1 MIDGPSAAAPI
12 FAKDAESRQA
22 DSVEV
27 SIILFCQFTLKA
39 SRTAVRLRKLVQKGF
54 KIRPETV
61 GQQLR
66 SRRLVLNLTQAQTA
80 ERLNTLREH
89 YERWERDEVA
99 PTASFWPRLI
109 GFLGSYPGAVQTPA
123 DQVLMA
129 RRIMGLSQFAFG
141 RRIQV
146 IAKDVREWEHG
157 VAEPSPAMLAKVQQ
171 LVADTPVVGLAAV

>member
-1 MIDGPSAAAPI
+1 MLELFFFTRKRYHPI
-12 FAKDAESRQA
+12 
-22 DSVEV
+22 
-27 SIILFCQFTLKA
+27 LPFCYFTLKA

-54 KIRPETV
+54 KIRPVTL
-61 GQQLR
+61 GQHLR
-66 SRRLVLNLTQAQTA
+66 SRRLVLKLTQVQAA

-109 GFLGSYPGAVQTPA
+109 GFLGSYPVAVQTPA

-146 IAKDVREWEHG
+146 IAKNVREWEHG
-157 VAEPSPAMLAKVQQ
+157 VAKPSPAMLAKVQQ
-171 LVADTPVVGLAAV
+171 LVTDTPVVGLAAV

>member
-1 MIDGPSAAAPI
+1 MP
-12 FAKDAESRQA
+12 
-22 DSVEV
+22 
-27 SIILFCQFTLKA
+27 FCYFTLKA

-54 KIRPETV
+54 KIRPVTL
-61 GQQLR
+61 GQHLR
-66 SRRLVLNLTQAQTA
+66 SRRLVLKLTQAQAA

-109 GFLGSYPGAVQTPA
+109 GFIGSYPWAIQSPA

-129 RRIMGLSQFAFG
+129 RRMMGLSQFAFG

-146 IAKDVREWEHG
+146 IAKKVREWEHG
-157 VAEPSPAMLAKVQQ
+157 VAKPSPAMLAKVQQ
-171 LVADTPVVGLAAV
+171 LVTDTPVVGLAAV

>member
-1 MIDGPSAAAPI
+1 MP
-12 FAKDAESRQA
+12 
-22 DSVEV
+22 
-27 SIILFCQFTLKA
+27 FCYFTLKA
-39 SRTAVRLRKLVQKGF
+39 SKTAVRLRKLVQKGF
-54 KIRPETV
+54 KIKPVTL
-61 GQQLR
+61 GQHLR
-66 SRRLVLNLTQAQTA
+66 SRRLVLNLTQTQAA

-109 GFLGSYPGAVQTPA
+109 GFLGSYPWAIQSPA

-129 RRIMGLSQFAFG
+129 RRIVGLSHFAFG

-146 IAKDVREWEHG
+146 IAKDVRKWEHG

-171 LVADTPVVGLAAV
+171 LVADTPVVGPAPM